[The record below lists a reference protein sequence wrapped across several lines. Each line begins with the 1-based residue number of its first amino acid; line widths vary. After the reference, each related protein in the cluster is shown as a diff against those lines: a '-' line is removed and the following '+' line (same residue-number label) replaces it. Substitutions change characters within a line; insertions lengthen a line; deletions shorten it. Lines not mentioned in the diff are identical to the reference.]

1 MTVLSHM
8 YIHTDKI
15 RPWGGHTASS
25 GLGPFTVALLHPV
38 VGWRGS
44 DTDRQASGG
53 LTKSYVLV
61 LVFTV
66 LATCAMWVSR
76 KETLRKVKE
85 REVK

>member
-1 MTVLSHM
+1 M
-8 YIHTDKI
+8 
-15 RPWGGHTASS
+15 
-25 GLGPFTVALLHPV
+25 ALLPSAIL

-61 LVFTV
+61 FVFTV

-85 REVK
+85 RKV